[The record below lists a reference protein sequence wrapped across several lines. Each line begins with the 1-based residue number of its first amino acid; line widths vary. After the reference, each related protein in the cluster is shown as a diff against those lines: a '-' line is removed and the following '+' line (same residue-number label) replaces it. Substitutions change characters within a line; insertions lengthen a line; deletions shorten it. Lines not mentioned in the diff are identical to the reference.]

1 MDVEA
6 EAALWS
12 ALVAGEH
19 LGAAID
25 RLIAEEIVPHKRPAE
40 CTLLKWQAQGVIEYV
55 VALDQ
60 GQPVRC
66 VVVPGMAPLPRRR
79 GAPPEAHHEWRNKLV
94 ARS

>member
-25 RLIAEEIVPHKRPAE
+25 RLIAEDIVPHKRPAE
-40 CTLLKWQAQGVIEYV
+40 CTLLKWQAQGCIEYV

-60 GQPVRC
+60 GQAVRC
-66 VVVPGMAPLPRRR
+66 VVVPGRSPLPRRR
-79 GAPPEAHHEWRNKLV
+79 GTAPEAHHAWRNKLLT
-94 ARS
+94 RS